1 MSLSLSLAQP
11 IDRPVS
17 HSSDKHLPVLSHSPS
32 FAKVCWTVKP
42 LKGLNSAKASISLM
56 TTPSQSQKR
65 KGRLQ
70 EQCEGKDSIS
80 PVQLQIFF
88 FFFFNYDH
96 FGKRKHRSIRK
107 PELLTSTGCPNAIPV
122 IYSTGLYTYP

>member
-1 MSLSLSLAQP
+1 MSLTLAQP

-17 HSSDKHLPVLSHSPS
+17 HSSDKHLPVLSHLPS

-42 LKGLNSAKASISLM
+42 LKGLNSAKASTSLM
-56 TTPSQSQKR
+56 TAPSQSQKR

-80 PVQLQIFF
+80 PEQLQTFF
-88 FFFFNYDH
+88 FYIFLKLWPFWKKKTQIY
-96 FGKRKHRSIRK
+96 KEIRA
-107 PELLTSTGCPNAIPV
+107 STGCSNAIPV
-122 IYSTGLYTYP
+122 ISSTGLYTYS